1 MKTAVKAALLS
12 GLVFPGLGQLWL
24 KRPVRGLALLAASCT
39 ALAAMVVSIGTRALT
54 ILEHAE
60 TAEGTVDMLRVVQA
74 AQSATSRD
82 TLMIAAWLVLSL
94 SWAISV
100 VDAFRIGEAMD
111 REKQAEGNPAPD
123 KRGR

>member
-1 MKTAVKAALLS
+1 M
-12 GLVFPGLGQLWL
+12 
-24 KRPVRGLALLAASCT
+24 KRPVRGLALMAASCA
-39 ALAAMVVSIGTRALT
+39 ALGAMVVSVGSRALT

-74 AQSATSRD
+74 AQSATSQD

-100 VDAFRIGEAMD
+100 VDAFRIGEARD
-111 REKQAEGNPAPD
+111 REKQAESDPTPD

>member
-1 MKTAVKAALLS
+1 MKTSIKAALLS

-24 KRPVRGLALLAASCT
+24 KRPVRGLVLMAASCA
-39 ALAAMVVSIGTRALT
+39 ALATMVVSIGSRALT

-74 AQSATSRD
+74 AQSAASAD

-100 VDAFRIGEAMD
+100 VDAFRIGETRD
-111 REKQAEGNPAPD
+111 REKQGEHPAAD